1 MSNITIGDVVVVP
14 EPMVFSLKKESCRCL
29 LHILSADKYDAQG
42 LGAYK
47 FPNPHKEHIL
57 QLNPQRTEIRL
68 EWAPE
73 DLVHSICRL
82 VQDRRNGVPE
92 IMITRNS

>member
-14 EPMVFSLKKESCRCL
+14 ELMVFSLKKESCRCL

-57 QLNPQRTEIRL
+57 QLNPQRTEILL
-68 EWAPE
+68 EWEPE